1 MNLDNMSREEL
12 FKVNEEASKRLGY
25 YEMVTISLHDV
36 KERLEEMLEDGR
48 IDAMPSEDQ
57 IKAACNYVWRH
68 QDGQDWLV
76 CVEWAAET
84 ASEFAAAEK
93 VSA

>member
-1 MNLDNMSREEL
+1 MDLDNMSREEL
-12 FKVNEEASKRLGY
+12 FKVYQEASKRLGL
-25 YEMVTISLHDV
+25 YEMVTISIKDV
-36 KERLEEMLEDGR
+36 TEHLEQMAEDGR

-93 VSA
+93 VTV